1 MRAGQKTKE
10 VSRKGEMDLSMS
22 MEGLNTREHWAQVQT
37 GPIQEQAEPKKR
49 ELHEQFTDWL
59 QDEFDYTSPRRNEVR
74 EGVILEASENDM
86 IVDIGAK
93 RDGIVLPTDLDRLDE
108 EYRAGLKPGVRV
120 PVVVLRTWGDP
131 DGIVVSINLGLQR
144 QDWLRAEELLESGEV
159 FEAEVTDHNKG
170 GLLVSFGRLNGFVP
184 NSHLNAV
191 PRGTRGDRLHEI
203 KENLL
208 GQTLSLVVIEV
219 DQRRRRLV
227 LSERKANHVRRE
239 QLLQEL
245 TEGEVR
251 TGVVSNLVDFGAFV
265 DLGGIDGLIH
275 ISELDWSHVDHP
287 RDVLSVGEQVEVY
300 VLDVD
305 RERERIALSRKRLLP
320 DPWYVI
326 TDELRVGQVVQGTVT
341 SLTDFGAFVD
351 VGKGIEGLVHISEMP
366 TGRATLEA
374 LHVGDQ
380 VSVRVLEFDHDK
392 RHIALSM
399 RAVTSSTA
407 QSVPSEVWEEFSEEP
422 SEREAE

>member
-1 MRAGQKTKE
+1 MN
-10 VSRKGEMDLSMS
+10 
-22 MEGLNTREHWAQVQT
+22 GLNTREDWTEA
-37 GPIQEQAEPKKR
+37 QAEPEEMQPEPVRKK
-49 ELHEQFTDWL
+49 LHEQLTDWL
-59 QDEFDYTSPRRNEVR
+59 DKEFDYERPQRHEVR
-74 EGVILEASENDM
+74 EGIILEASENDV

-93 RDGIVLPTDLDRLDE
+93 RDGIVPPADLDRLDE
-108 EYRAGLKPGVRV
+108 AYRAGLTAGDRV
-120 PVVVLRTWGDP
+120 PVVVMRTWGHP
-131 DGIVVSINLGLQR
+131 DGIIVSINRGLQR
-144 QDWLRAEELLESGEV
+144 QDWLRAEELLESGDV
-159 FEAEVTDHNKG
+159 VEAEVTDLNKG
-170 GLLVSFGRLNGFVP
+170 GVLVSFGRLTGFVP

-191 PRGTRGDRLHEI
+191 PRGTRGDRLGEI
-203 KENLL
+203 KGNLV

-219 DQRRRRLV
+219 NQRRRRLV
-227 LSERKANHVRRE
+227 LSERKANRVRRE

-275 ISELDWSHVDHP
+275 ISELDWSHVEHP

-300 VLDVD
+300 VMSVD
-305 RERERIALSRKRLLP
+305 RDRERIALSRKRLLP

-326 TDELRVGQVVQGTVT
+326 TDQLQVGHVVEGTVT

-366 TGRATLEA
+366 AGRATLEG
-374 LHVGDQ
+374 LHEGEQ
-380 VSVRVLEFDHDK
+380 VSVRVLALDHDK

-399 RAVTSSTA
+399 RGVTSSIG
-407 QSVPSEVWEEFSEEP
+407 QSMPEEVWEELGEEP
-422 SEREAE
+422 SE

>member
-1 MRAGQKTKE
+1 
-10 VSRKGEMDLSMS
+10 MDLSIG
-22 MEGLNTREHWAQVQT
+22 MEGLNTREDWAQAQT
-37 GPIQEQAEPKKR
+37 EPAQEQAEPQKR
-49 ELHEQFTDWL
+49 KLHEQLTDWL
-59 QDEFDYTSPRRNEVR
+59 QDEFDYASPRRNEVR
-74 EGVILEASENDM
+74 EGVILEASDNDM

-108 EYRAGLKPGVRV
+108 EFRAGLKPGLKV
-120 PVVVLRTWGDP
+120 PVVVLKTWGNS

-144 QDWLRAEELLESGEV
+144 QDWLRAEELLESGKV
-159 FEAEVTDHNKG
+159 FEAEVSDYNKG
-170 GLLVSFGRLNGFVP
+170 GVLVSFGRLNGFVP

-191 PRGTRGDRLHEI
+191 PRGTRGDQLREI
-203 KENLL
+203 KENLQ

-219 DQRRRRLV
+219 NQRRRRLV
-227 LSERKANHVRRE
+227 FSERKANYVRRE

-251 TGVVSNLVDFGAFV
+251 TGTVSNLVDFGAFV

-275 ISELDWSHVDHP
+275 ISELDWSHVGHP

-300 VLDVD
+300 VLDID
-305 RERERIALSRKRLLP
+305 RKRERIALSRKRLLP

-326 TDELRVGQVVQGTVT
+326 TDELQVGQVVEGTVT

-366 TGRATLEA
+366 AGRATLES
-374 LHVGDQ
+374 LREGEQ

-399 RAVTSSTA
+399 RGVAPSIA
-407 QSVPSEVWEEFSEEP
+407 QSVPSEVWDEFSEE
-422 SEREAE
+422 SSDE

>member
-1 MRAGQKTKE
+1 
-10 VSRKGEMDLSMS
+10 LSIG
-22 MEGLNTREHWAQVQT
+22 MEGLNTRENWAQVQT
-37 GPIQEQAEPKKR
+37 EPTEEHTGPQKR
-49 ELHEQFTDWL
+49 ELHEQLTDWL
-59 QDEFDYTSPRRNEVR
+59 QDEFDYASPRRNEVR
-74 EGVILEASENDM
+74 EALILEASENDM

-93 RDGIVLPTDLDRLDE
+93 RDGIVLPTDLDRLDDK
-108 EYRAGLKPGVRV
+108 YRASLKPGLTV
-120 PVVVLRTWGDP
+120 PVVVLKTWGNP

-159 FEAEVTDHNKG
+159 LEAEVSDYNKG
-170 GLLVSFGRLNGFVP
+170 GILVSFGRLNGFVP

-191 PRGTRGDRLHEI
+191 PRGTRGDQLHEI
-203 KENLL
+203 KENLQ

-227 LSERKANHVRRE
+227 LSERKANHARRE

-251 TGVVSNLVDFGAFV
+251 TGTVSNLVDFGAFV

-326 TDELRVGQVVQGTVT
+326 TDELEVGHVVEGTVT

-351 VGKGIEGLVHISEMP
+351 VGRGIEGLVHISEMP
-366 TGRATLEA
+366 AGRATLES
-374 LHVGDQ
+374 LREGDQ

-399 RAVTSSTA
+399 RGVASSIA
-407 QSVPSEVWEEFSEEP
+407 ESVPSEVWEEFSEEP
-422 SEREAE
+422 SEEQAE